1 MKIKTKEENARKR
14 KTKEYIEER
23 KMRRKKSNN
32 NILNL
37 KIGYDIFV

>member
-1 MKIKTKEENARKR
+1 MQEKDKRIHRGKENEK
-14 KTKEYIEER
+14 
-23 KMRRKKSNN
+23 KKSNN